1 MQDLTVAAYTEYA
14 AMLPEY
20 AWEMYREDMV
30 TTIEQEIANS
40 IVAEQDG
47 EIVGSV
53 VLIPAGTSV
62 QDPAGEPVTL
72 EWPEIRL
79 LAVPPDQRGKG
90 IGRRL
95 TEECVRRA
103 SESGKEAITLHTG
116 DIMST
121 AMQMYERM
129 GFVRFPSIDFF
140 PEPDFVIKGYIYRL
154 KKTQA

>member
-1 MQDLTVAAYTEYA
+1 MSDIELRSAKEADVEAMQDLTIGAYSEYATMLPAYT
-14 AMLPEY
+14 
-20 AWEMYREDMV
+20 WEMYREDMM
-30 TTIEQEIANS
+30 TTIEQEITNS

-53 VLIPAGTSV
+53 VLIPAGTSFS
-62 QDPAGEPVTL
+62 DASGESVTL

-79 LAVPPDQRGKG
+79 LAVPPDRRGKG

-103 SESGKEAITLHTG
+103 RESGAEAITLHTG
-116 DIMST
+116 DIMNI

-129 GFVRFPSIDFF
+129 GF
-140 PEPDFVIKGYIYRL
+140 
-154 KKTQA
+154 